1 MAKSPKKPRESYHHG
16 DLRQALVAAAMRSL
30 ERGRVEDLSLRALGR
45 ELRVSPRA
53 PYRHFAT
60 KEALLAAVAVEG
72 LARWEA
78 FVTPRVAAAGSDR
91 VAQLRAIAE
100 AYVLFAVE
108 HPAAF
113 RIMYAPYATVAEDAP
128 ELVRVR
134 AEGHRASLAIIV
146 AAQEAGLLR
155 PGDPMQ
161 LALAFWSSMHG
172 LAVLL
177 TEGQLGRYDRP
188 IDALKVAKL
197 VSGLLLEG
205 LLVREPSPNGT
216 ARPRSKRPV
225 RTSEGGRPRKKS
237 ESS

>member
-1 MAKSPKKPRESYHHG
+1 MTKLPKKSSKKPRERYHHG
-16 DLRQALVAAAMRSL
+16 DLRQALVGAALQAL
-30 ERGRVEDLSLRALGR
+30 ERGRLEDLSLRALGR
-45 ELRVSPRA
+45 DLRVSPRA

-78 FVTPRVAAAGSDR
+78 FVTPRVAAVGSDL

-113 RIMYAPYATVAEDAP
+113 RIMYAPYATVDEAAS

-134 AEGHRASLAIIV
+134 AEGHRASLAVIV
-146 AAQEAGLLR
+146 AAQDAGLLR

-197 VSGLLLEG
+197 VSGLLLDG
-205 LLVREPSPNGT
+205 LLVRPRST
-216 ARPRSKRPV
+216 ARA
-225 RTSEGGRPRKKS
+225 RTPNKKG
-237 ESS
+237 